1 MAVQLVTGTF
11 EDRVGETFAATP
23 SYSGDPLDLVLMS
36 CIESPHAR
44 PDHPAFS
51 LFFDGAGQERLEQ
64 QIFALEHTELGQ
76 FALFLVPVEQTEDG
90 FTYEAVI
97 N

>member
-1 MAVQLVTGTF
+1 MAVELVTGTF

-23 SYSGDPLDLVLMS
+23 TLEGGTPVELTLAS
-36 CIESPHAR
+36 CDESRHAR

-51 LFFDGAGQERLEQ
+51 LSFRAPDPAPQPQ
-64 QIFALEHTELGQ
+64 QIFTLRHEELGE
-76 FALFLVPVEQTEDG
+76 FDLFLVPVGPQEYQ
-90 FTYEAVI
+90 AVI